1 MWSFR
6 PLHCRASAE
15 RDQVFF
21 ETVDGTAESLHVKA
35 LTHHTRVVVLP
46 ELHMLFER
54 VTLQSKRGKDPF
66 ASTGSYQYDVLE
78 VELLLI
84 ACSVWSGMTV

>member
-1 MWSFR
+1 
-6 PLHCRASAE
+6 
-15 RDQVFF
+15 
-21 ETVDGTAESLHVKA
+21 
-35 LTHHTRVVVLP
+35 VVLP
-46 ELHMLFER
+46 ELHKLFER

-84 ACSVWSGMTV
+84 ACSVWSGMTVERNEVEGSRNGRIKNGLDAGRGRGLEDDP